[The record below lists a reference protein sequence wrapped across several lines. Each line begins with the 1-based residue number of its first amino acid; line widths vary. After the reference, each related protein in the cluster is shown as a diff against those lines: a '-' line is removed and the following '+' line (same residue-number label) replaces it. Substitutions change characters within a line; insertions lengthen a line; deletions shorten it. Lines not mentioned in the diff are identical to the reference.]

1 MPLWVLFRPLQRV
14 DPLVSHLFFSIAYSD
29 FVETQADKLI
39 RHDASRD
46 MVAVLNLLDPWFV
59 ECMEVQTVVNYGNVY
74 N

>member
-1 MPLWVLFRPLQRV
+1 MGSFPAFAKGGPTGF
-14 DPLVSHLFFSIAYSD
+14 SSFFSIAYSD

-59 ECMEVQTVVNYGNVY
+59 ECMEVQTVVNYGNAY